1 MTGAGTADQRMLNPN
16 GALQAVTP
24 RRVSARTCAKSEYGL
39 PVIQGSEIGTETA
52 GLFSPLLDQT
62 MPLSEK
68 FLLVES
74 SKRYV
79 TAPATGFQANDGVRE
94 KVCTT
99 GSFARKR
106 EGVQALRSAVGG
118 QGRAGRRGNRERG
131 NERSSKTGA
140 DHQQK
145 LSAPAL
151 RAQSLVRVTSTE

>member
-1 MTGAGTADQRMLNPN
+1 M
-16 GALQAVTP
+16 
-24 RRVSARTCAKSEYGL
+24 

-99 GSFARKR
+99 GSFARSVKACR
-106 EGVQALRSAVGG
+106 PCGPRLAARADPAGAATASAATNAAVR
-118 QGRAGRRGNRERG
+118 RAQTISE
-131 NERSSKTGA
+131 
-140 DHQQK
+140 K